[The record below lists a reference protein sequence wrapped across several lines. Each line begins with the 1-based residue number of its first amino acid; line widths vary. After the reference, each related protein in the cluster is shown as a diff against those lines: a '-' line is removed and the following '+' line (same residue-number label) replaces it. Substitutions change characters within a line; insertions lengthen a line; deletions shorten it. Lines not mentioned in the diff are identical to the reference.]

1 MSSSSTMSSPTSSV
15 MSSSSAMSTS
25 SVMSSSTAMSSPS
38 SSVMSSST
46 AMSSSSSSVMSSST
60 PMSSSSSIVK
70 SCMDY
75 SSCDEC
81 FKNKCT
87 WDFHLSGGCVNVS
100 GTKLPYPLEIQ
111 SATIDYCDMVE
122 CFNEFQN
129 GMVHYKAVQDN
140 WDIHNAPSMNNF
152 SSCLN

>member
-25 SVMSSSTAMSSPS
+25 SVVSSSTAMSSP
-38 SSVMSSST
+38 
-46 AMSSSSSSVMSSST
+46 SSSVMSSST

-75 SSCDEC
+75 SSCNEC

>member
-46 AMSSSSSSVMSSST
+46 

-75 SSCDEC
+75 SSCNEC
-81 FKNKCT
+81 FKNNCT

-140 WDIHNAPSMNNF
+140 WDSHNAPSMNNF

>member
-38 SSVMSSST
+38 SSVMS
-46 AMSSSSSSVMSSST
+46 AST

-75 SSCDEC
+75 SSCNEC